1 MAFSDLPSSMWLC
14 VSMCFCIAPSA
25 ASVLVAPAAAELES
39 AHHSV
44 LMGVPGLAA
53 YFADVEE
60 VHASNE
66 SDSSSEAVPMVA
78 QSEFES
84 ESELPATYDVLRR
97 LLGWE
102 AGDLSYDARRS
113 QFSQDSLFS
122 AKTLSFWFVTACSNS
137 FAVAFGLKAALFG
150 VHPKFYF
157 SRVMVRSIAFH
168 IIVGSLEF
176 VWMVFMYLSVPS
188 YAYSVVLVL
197 LDSVQNVTIWLQM
210 RNSSG
215 SKLVTNA
222 CYLYCLCVKVALDAL
237 LLVRAPFSRDIV
249 FAIYFILS
257 AFTFTRIAGIPFK
270 RLALFKGMVYTA
282 AVFTATMITSA
293 MAFGQLGPFSL
304 YCFLIAYAV
313 YATHFKKVHSAKFTR
328 AVENKWDAVS
338 QRNPFAH
345 GAMAAAP
352 ASLMR
357 LMHKTSPDCAKG
369 RARIVFDVIAEREN
383 AAVIGVAALARLLCP
398 SGVVMAEVEKSF
410 AELKAM
416 GAEGADAEGIT
427 FAVFHAQLPS
437 VWQWYYEYMLE
448 AVADYDATK
457 TQNKQ

>member
-1 MAFSDLPSSMWLC
+1 
-14 VSMCFCIAPSA
+14 
-25 ASVLVAPAAAELES
+25 
-39 AHHSV
+39 
-44 LMGVPGLAA
+44 
-53 YFADVEE
+53 
-60 VHASNE
+60 
-66 SDSSSEAVPMVA
+66 
-78 QSEFES
+78 
-84 ESELPATYDVLRR
+84 
-97 LLGWE
+97 
-102 AGDLSYDARRS
+102 
-113 QFSQDSLFS
+113 
-122 AKTLSFWFVTACSNS
+122 
-137 FAVAFGLKAALFG
+137 
-150 VHPKFYF
+150 
-157 SRVMVRSIAFH
+157 MVRSIAFH

-293 MAFGQLGPFSL
+293 MAFGQLEPFSL
-304 YCFLIAYAV
+304 YCFLIGYAV
-313 YATHFKKVHSAKFTR
+313 YATHCKKVHAAKFTR
-328 AVENKWDAVS
+328 AVETKWDAVS

-345 GAMAAAP
+345 GA
-352 ASLMR
+352 
-357 LMHKTSPDCAKG
+357 
-369 RARIVFDVIAEREN
+369 RA
-383 AAVIGVAALARLLCP
+383 AALARLLCP

-416 GAEGADAEGIT
+416 GGADAEGIT
-427 FAVFHAQLPS
+427 FAVFRAQLPS

-448 AVADYDATK
+448 AVADYDA
-457 TQNKQ
+457 KQTMKQ

>member
-1 MAFSDLPSSMWLC
+1 MAFSDLTMSMWLC
-14 VSMCFCIAPSA
+14 VSVCFCVA
-25 ASVLVAPAAAELES
+25 AAGLVEPAAELES
-39 AHHSV
+39 AQHRV
-44 LMGVPGLAA
+44 VMGVPGLAA
-53 YFADVEE
+53 FFADVED
-60 VHASNE
+60 VRASN
-66 SDSSSEAVPMVA
+66 DSSNDSEVETMTMVMANPMVV
-78 QSEFES
+78 QSERDLETTRTLS
-84 ESELPATYDVLRR
+84 VLYDAMQK

-102 AGDLSYDARRS
+102 ARDLEYDAHLS

-157 SRVMVRSIAFH
+157 SRLMVRSIAFH

-176 VWMVFMYLSVPS
+176 VWMVFMYLSVPR

-197 LDSVQNVTIWLQM
+197 LDSVQNLTIWLQM

-222 CYLYCLCVKVALDAL
+222 CYLYCLWVKMALDAL

-313 YATHFKKVHSAKFTR
+313 YATHFKKVHSGKFTR

-345 GAMAAAP
+345 GAMAAAS

-416 GAEGADAEGIT
+416 GGADAEGIT

-448 AVADYDATK
+448 AVADFDS
-457 TQNKQ
+457 KQ

>member
-1 MAFSDLPSSMWLC
+1 MWLC
-14 VSMCFCIAPSA
+14 VSVCFCIAPSA
-25 ASVLVAPAAAELES
+25 ASV
-39 AHHSV
+39 
-44 LMGVPGLAA
+44 

-66 SDSSSEAVPMVA
+66 SDSSEAVAMVA
-78 QSEFES
+78 PSEPES
-84 ESELPATYDVLRR
+84 ESELSATYDVLRR
-97 LLGWE
+97 MLGWE

-157 SRVMVRSIAFH
+157 SRLMVRSIAFH

-237 LLVRAPFSRDIV
+237 LLVRAPLSRDIV

-304 YCFLIAYAV
+304 YCFLIGYAV
-313 YATHFKKVHSAKFTR
+313 YATHCKKVHAAKFTR
-328 AVENKWDAVS
+328 AVETKWDAVS

-345 GAMAAAP
+345 GAL
-352 ASLMR
+352 ASASPSLLRLMR
-357 LMHKTSPDCAKG
+357 KSSPDCAEG
-369 RARIVFDVIAEREN
+369 RARIVFDVIAERED
-383 AAVIGVAALARLLCP
+383 ASVIGVAALARLLCP

-416 GAEGADAEGIT
+416 GGADAEGIT
-427 FAVFHAQLPS
+427 FAVFRAQLPS

-448 AVADYDATK
+448 AVADYDAK
-457 TQNKQ
+457 TTTRSKQ

>member
-1 MAFSDLPSSMWLC
+1 MWLC
-14 VSMCFCIAPSA
+14 VSLCFCIAPSA

-60 VHASNE
+60 VHTSNE
-66 SDSSSEAVPMVA
+66 SDSSEAVAMLAP
-78 QSEFES
+78 SEPEFES
-84 ESELPATYDVLRR
+84 ESELSATYDVLRR
-97 LLGWE
+97 FLGWE
-102 AGDLSYDARRS
+102 ALDLSYDARRS

-157 SRVMVRSIAFH
+157 SRLMVRSIAFH

-304 YCFLIAYAV
+304 YCFLIGYAV
-313 YATHFKKVHSAKFTR
+313 YATHCKKVHAAKFTR
-328 AVENKWDAVS
+328 AVETKWDAVS

-345 GAMAAAP
+345 GAL
-352 ASLMR
+352 ASASPSLLRLMR
-357 LMHKTSPDCAKG
+357 KSSPKCAEG
-369 RARIVFDVIAEREN
+369 RARIVFDVIAERED
-383 AAVIGVAALARLLCP
+383 ASVIGVAALARLLCP

-416 GAEGADAEGIT
+416 GGADAEGIT
-427 FAVFHAQLPS
+427 FAVFRAQLPS

-448 AVADYDATK
+448 AVADYDAK
-457 TQNKQ
+457 TTTRSKQ

>member
-1 MAFSDLPSSMWLC
+1 MWLC
-14 VSMCFCIAPSA
+14 VSVCFCIAPSA
-25 ASVLVAPAAAELES
+25 ASV
-39 AHHSV
+39 
-44 LMGVPGLAA
+44 

-66 SDSSSEAVPMVA
+66 SDSSEAVAMVA
-78 QSEFES
+78 PSEPES
-84 ESELPATYDVLRR
+84 ESELSATYDVLRR
-97 LLGWE
+97 FLGWE

-157 SRVMVRSIAFH
+157 SRLMVRSIAFH

-237 LLVRAPFSRDIV
+237 LLVRAPLSRDIV

-270 RLALFKGMVYTA
+270 RLKLFKGMVYTA

-304 YCFLIAYAV
+304 YCFLIGYAV
-313 YATHFKKVHSAKFTR
+313 YATHCKKVHSAKVTR
-328 AVENKWDAVS
+328 KMETKWDSVS
-338 QRNPFAH
+338 QRNPFDFKAE
-345 GAMAAAP
+345 AP
-352 ASLMR
+352 NSLMR
-357 LMHKTSPDCAKG
+357 KSLDSALSQSAEG

-383 AAVIGVAALARLLCP
+383 AQCIDKAQLARLLCP
-398 SGVVMAEVEKSF
+398 SGVVMSEVEKSF
-410 AELKAM
+410 AELCDDKS
-416 GAEGADAEGIT
+416 EGIA
-427 FAVFHAQLPS
+427 FAVFLQRLPS
-437 VWQWYYEYMLE
+437 VWQWYFEYMAE
-448 AVADYDATK
+448 AVANFDERS
-457 TQNKQ
+457 Q

>member
-1 MAFSDLPSSMWLC
+1 MACSDLSMRLC
-14 VSMCFCIAPSA
+14 LSLFF
-25 ASVLVAPAAAELES
+25 APALFTTTSVS
-39 AHHSV
+39 AGVVLSDSALDSV
-44 LMGVPGLAA
+44 VMGVPGLAS
-53 YFADVEE
+53 FFVDFDDESADG
-60 VHASNE
+60 ANDTTDATTTE
-66 SDSSSEAVPMVA
+66 SVRTPLTMEAQLPTQEAEAEAEPSSAVSLV
-78 QSEFES
+78 S
-84 ESELPATYDVLRR
+84 R
-97 LLGWE
+97 LLSWE
-102 AGDLSYDARRS
+102 APSYDASRS
-113 QFSQDSLFS
+113 QFSQDSLS

-157 SRVMVRSIAFH
+157 SRTMVRSIAFH

-188 YAYSVVLVL
+188 FAYAVALIV
-197 LDSVQNVTIWLQM
+197 LDSVQNATIWLQM

-222 CYLYCLCVKVALDAL
+222 CYLYCLCVKVGLDAL

-304 YCFLIAYAV
+304 YCFLIGYAV

-328 AVENKWDAVS
+328 KGETKWDSVS
-338 QRNPFAH
+338 QRNPFDFKAE
-345 GAMAAAP
+345 AP
-352 ASLMR
+352 NSLMR
-357 LMHKTSPDCAKG
+357 
-369 RARIVFDVIAEREN
+369 
-383 AAVIGVAALARLLCP
+383 
-398 SGVVMAEVEKSF
+398 KS
-410 AELKAM
+410 L
-416 GAEGADAEGIT
+416 
-427 FAVFHAQLPS
+427 
-437 VWQWYYEYMLE
+437 
-448 AVADYDATK
+448 
-457 TQNKQ
+457 

>member
-1 MAFSDLPSSMWLC
+1 MSMWLC
-14 VSMCFCIAPSA
+14 VSVYVCTVA
-25 ASVLVAPAAAELES
+25 AGQVEPAAELES

-44 LMGVPGLAA
+44 VMGVPGLAA

-60 VHASNE
+60 VRTSNE
-66 SDSSSEAVPMVA
+66 SSNDSDVETRTITNPMVVQL
-78 QSEFES
+78 QSEHDVE
-84 ESELPATYDVLRR
+84 ATHSLSVLYDAMQK

-102 AGDLSYDARRS
+102 ASDLEYDAHLS

-157 SRVMVRSIAFH
+157 SRLMVRSIAFH

-176 VWMVFMYLSVPS
+176 VWMVFMYLSVPR

-197 LDSVQNVTIWLQM
+197 LDSVQNLTIWLQM

-222 CYLYCLCVKVALDAL
+222 CYLYCLWVKMALDAL
-237 LLVRAPFSRDIV
+237 LLVRALFSRDIV

-304 YCFLIAYAV
+304 YCFLIGYAV

-345 GAMAAAP
+345 GAMAAAS

-357 LMHKTSPDCAKG
+357 L
-369 RARIVFDVIAEREN
+369 
-383 AAVIGVAALARLLCP
+383 
-398 SGVVMAEVEKSF
+398 
-410 AELKAM
+410 
-416 GAEGADAEGIT
+416 
-427 FAVFHAQLPS
+427 
-437 VWQWYYEYMLE
+437 
-448 AVADYDATK
+448 
-457 TQNKQ
+457 

>member
-1 MAFSDLPSSMWLC
+1 MWLC
-14 VSMCFCIAPSA
+14 VSVCFCIAPSA
-25 ASVLVAPAAAELES
+25 ASVLDAPAVAELES

-60 VHASNE
+60 VRASNE
-66 SDSSSEAVPMVA
+66 SDSSEAVAMVA
-78 QSEFES
+78 PSEPEFES
-84 ESELPATYDVLRR
+84 ESELSATYDVLRR

-102 AGDLSYDARRS
+102 ALDLSYDARRS

-157 SRVMVRSIAFH
+157 SRLMVRSIAFH

-304 YCFLIAYAV
+304 YCFLIGYAV
-313 YATHFKKVHSAKFTR
+313 YATHCKKVHAAKFTR
-328 AVENKWDAVS
+328 AVETKWDAVS

-345 GAMAAAP
+345 GAL
-352 ASLMR
+352 ASASPSLLRLMR
-357 LMHKTSPDCAKG
+357 KSSPNCAEG
-369 RARIVFDVIAEREN
+369 RARIVFDVIAERED
-383 AAVIGVAALARLLCP
+383 ASVIGVAALARLLCP

-416 GAEGADAEGIT
+416 GGADAEGIT
-427 FAVFHAQLPS
+427 FAVFRAQLPS

-448 AVADYDATK
+448 AVADYDAK
-457 TQNKQ
+457 TTTRSKQ